1 MKVET
6 APKYE
11 AEITKYKEEVIKELN
26 KQSKQFYRS
35 KEGAHTKHY
44 KIKRGKPIEGLDPE

>member
-11 AEITKYKEEVIKELN
+11 AEITKYKEEVIEELN